1 MARSPQSFNK
11 KQREKEKAK
20 KKKEK
25 RERMEARKERRN
37 DGEAAGGDIDWSLA
51 PVNTT
56 LGKDDEALKAET
68 KKDAGG
74 DEQDAERERKE
85 REEQ

>member
-11 KQREKEKAK
+11 KQREKDKAK

-25 RERMEARKERRN
+25 RERMEARKERRA
-37 DGEAAGGDIDWSLA
+37 DGETAGGDIDWSLA
-51 PVNTT
+51 PVNSTM
-56 LGKDDEALKAET
+56 GKDDEAMKAEI

-74 DEQDAERERKE
+74 DEEPENMPAENEER
-85 REEQ
+85 

>member
-25 RERMEARKERRN
+25 RERMEERKERRAE
-37 DGEAAGGDIDWSLA
+37 GETAGGDIDWSLA
-51 PVNTT
+51 PENAT
-56 LGKDDEALKAET
+56 LSKEEEAQKASIKEKNKGKDDI
-68 KKDAGG
+68 DV
-74 DEQDAERERKE
+74 
-85 REEQ
+85 EES